1 LDEAA
6 ARGLRWLPS
15 KNLFRNWVDLHYNA
29 NPPNILRDES
39 EFDPPP
45 QTPRLATSP
54 GCAHCLAVAYPSL
67 VVILGVTLWPIIYTF
82 ILSFFKA
89 PTGINQVRT
98 FVGLGNYLAMIKDQ
112 TFWDTIGR
120 TMYFTVVSVGLEMVG
135 GMAIAQLIHSHPW
148 GWKFL
153 RFSLIIPWAVPTIV
167 NGAMW
172 RWIYNAD
179 FGALNGLLMQ
189 LGLIKHYVAWL
200 TLPDLAMPLVILAD
214 VWHMMPF
221 VALIL
226 QAALAG
232 LPLELDEAA
241 AVDGA
246 NALQRFWS
254 IRLPLLRPAIL
265 VALVARTVDAFRV
278 FDIVYIITNGGPA
291 NKTLT
296 ITYLTY
302 LNSFP
307 WGNQGVGAALSFLIS
322 FFTIC
327 MALIFIRWLYPSGGE
342 PMMRFNKLLRKVF
355 LFLLTLPVLFFIFFP
370 ILWLFSASLSNQAE
384 LYAIP
389 IHWIPYHPTCRIIW
403 ILSSP
408 ALQPTPCRAPLRWHC

>member
-1 LDEAA
+1 MQIHPIFNEMTANSTRLPRQRLSLREQD
-6 ARGLRWLPS
+6 ARTAWL
-15 KNLFRNWVDLHYNA
+15 L
-29 NPPNILRDES
+29 II
-39 EFDPPP
+39 
-45 QTPRLATSP
+45 
-54 GCAHCLAVAYPSL
+54 PSL

-82 ILSFFKA
+82 ILSFFHA

-98 FVGLGNYLAMIKDQ
+98 FVGLGNYIEMVKDQ
-112 TFWDTIGR
+112 TFWETIGR

-153 RFSLIIPWAVPTIV
+153 RFCLIIPWAVPTIV

-172 RWIYNAD
+172 RWIYSAD

-200 TLPDLAMPLVILAD
+200 TLPNLAMPLVIVAD

-226 QAALAG
+226 QAALAT
-232 LPLELDEAA
+232 LPVELDEAA

-246 NALQRFWS
+246 NAFQRFWK
-254 IRLPLLRPAIL
+254 IRLPLLSPAIL
-265 VALVARTVDAFRV
+265 VALIARTVDAFRV
-278 FDIVYIITNGGPA
+278 FDIVYIITSSGPA

-307 WGNQGVGAALSFLIS
+307 FGKQGIGAALSFLIS
-322 FFTIC
+322 IFTII
-327 MALIFIRWLYPSGGE
+327 MALIFIR
-342 PMMRFNKLLRKVF
+342 LL
-355 LFLLTLPVLFFIFFP
+355 
-370 ILWLFSASLSNQAE
+370 
-384 LYAIP
+384 
-389 IHWIPYHPTCRIIW
+389 YHPEET
-403 ILSSP
+403 
-408 ALQPTPCRAPLRWHC
+408 Q